1 MSAELAPLPQFFWP
15 MVTGAAGTGYQLY
28 TYAAG
33 TTTPL
38 ATYTD
43 ETGLTPNTNP
53 VVLNASGFASVW
65 IGNNSYKFVLYDA
78 NSNLIWSQDNIQ
90 SIASQI
96 VAVSSQILSVNMAY
110 AQFQTAGLSNP
121 VQAFSLPANS
131 VLEWVA
137 IKHATAFAGTAITD
151 VYAGLGTSSGSYQN
165 CIEHFDVYQSV
176 ADGTYD
182 SATVF
187 DIFSFANPTPIYLN
201 LTSVGANLSALTAGA
216 LTVYYKYE
224 VL

>member
-96 VAVSSQILSVNMAY
+96 AAITTTFQSVTMSY
-110 AQFQTAGLSNP
+110 TQFQTASTSNAVP
-121 VQAFSLPANS
+121 AFTLPANS
-131 VLEWVA
+131 ILEVVA
-137 IKHATAFAGTAITD
+137 IKHSIAFSGTSITD
-151 VYAGLGTSSGSYQN
+151 VKAQVGPTGAYQN
-165 CIEHFDVYQSV
+165 IIENFDVFQAV
-176 ADGTYD
+176 ADQT
-182 SATVF
+182 F
-187 DIFSFANPTPIYLN
+187 DNIAPGFIGSFASPTVIYLN
-201 LTSVGANLSALTAGA
+201 MVSTGANLSALSQGSV
-216 LTVYYKYE
+216 TVYFKYE
-224 VL
+224 TL